1 MRILL
6 DENLDWRLERGLP
19 GHAVESVPRVGW
31 AGTQNGLLLEKSRGV
46 RFRRIRH
53 HCRPDPR
60 VRQWCQHGDL
70 QSHRRGVTEAVAV
83 SASRAVSRS
92 VSAVVILRDSVT
104 YGGVRFN
111 PLFLVMRGVLTGRSD
126 PCIGA
131 CMATKTIS
139 VDLEAYERLVRA
151 RRHNQESFSQV
162 IKRAYWEESN
172 YSGAAILAALEKLGP
187 LDESTIR
194 ELEAIRKE
202 DRPPRDK
209 WTKRSRPTP
218 RS

>member
-1 MRILL
+1 
-6 DENLDWRLERGLP
+6 
-19 GHAVESVPRVGW
+19 
-31 AGTQNGLLLEKSRGV
+31 
-46 RFRRIRH
+46 
-53 HCRPDPR
+53 
-60 VRQWCQHGDL
+60 
-70 QSHRRGVTEAVAV
+70 
-83 SASRAVSRS
+83 
-92 VSAVVILRDSVT
+92 
-104 YGGVRFN
+104 
-111 PLFLVMRGVLTGRSD
+111 
-126 PCIGA
+126 
-131 CMATKTIS
+131 MATKTIS